1 MINRKKKIKII
12 QFSLLFLGI
21 LIFFYTYLFNN
32 SSKDQK
38 NLLSISNKKIEQNQS
53 INTSE
58 DTNVFYNIEYAGF
71 DLSGNRYV
79 INSKEAK
86 TNKANE
92 DEIYMKGVQATFYFK
107 DDNTLKILSSTGVYN
122 NRTLNMRF
130 EKNIQAFYE
139 KSTLTA
145 NFAEYLN
152 QEGLVTI
159 SDKVEIT
166 DFRGNLTANKLLF
179 DLKTQTLNISSQ
191 DKKDINLNIKTK

>member
-1 MINRKKKIKII
+1 MINRKNKIKIV

-107 DDNTLKILSSTGVYN
+107 DDNTLKILSNTGVYN

>member
-86 TNKANE
+86 TNRDNE

-107 DDNTLKILSSTGVYN
+107 DDNTLKILSNTGVYN

-130 EKNIQAFYE
+130 EKNIRAFYE
-139 KSTLTA
+139 RSTLTA

>member
-1 MINRKKKIKII
+1 M
-12 QFSLLFLGI
+12 
-21 LIFFYTYLFNN
+21 
-32 SSKDQK
+32 
-38 NLLSISNKKIEQNQS
+38 LSISNKKIEQNQS

>member
-107 DDNTLKILSSTGVYN
+107 DDNTLKILSNTGVYN

-139 KSTLTA
+139 KCTLTA

>member
-1 MINRKKKIKII
+1 MINRKNKIKII

-38 NLLSISNKKIEQNQS
+38 NLLSISNEKIEQNQS

-107 DDNTLKILSSTGVYN
+107 DDNTLKILSNTGVYN

>member
-1 MINRKKKIKII
+1 MINRKNKIKII

-107 DDNTLKILSSTGVYN
+107 DDNTLKILSNTGVYN

>member
-107 DDNTLKILSSTGVYN
+107 DDNTLKILSNTGVYN